1 MPHLLATGT
10 LHRGVAF
17 LGLAAAA
24 LTLASCATV
33 TEQQETQMGANYAT
47 EIAKTL
53 PLIKDPEVL
62 RYINTLGDSL
72 AGISLRKELSWH
84 FEIVDDMDVNA
95 FAVPGGYIY
104 VNRGLV
110 QRANSMA
117 QVAGVVGHEIGHITK
132 RHSVKQMEK
141 AQNANLLMTGTCVL
155 TSVCNS
161 GLNQMLIGLA
171 ANGVFAK
178 FSRDDESEADAEGV
192 KLMVAAHIDPQGIPE
207 MFRIL
212 LDERKS
218 RPQGLD
224 AMFISHPLEED
235 RIGATKALIATY
247 PAGQTTGLTKDSPNF
262 QSFKKRLM
270 ALPPSPAKKKSAG

>member
-24 LTLASCATV
+24 ITLASCATV
-33 TEQQETQMGANYAT
+33 TEQQETQMGADYSA

-72 AGISLRKELSWH
+72 AGISLRKELNWH

-104 VNRGLV
+104 VNRGLIT
-110 QRANSMA
+110 RATSMA

-132 RHSVKQMEK
+132 RHSVKQLEK
-141 AQNANLLMTGTCVL
+141 QQNANIGVSLGCAL
-155 TSVCNS
+155 SSICNS
-161 GLNQMLIGLA
+161 GVNQMLIGLA

-192 KLMVAAHIDPQGIPE
+192 KLMIAARIDPQGIPE

-212 LDERKS
+212 LDERKT

-247 PAGQTTGLTKDSPNF
+247 PAAQVTGLSKDSPNF
-262 QSFKKRLM
+262 QAFKRRL
-270 ALPPSPAKKKSAG
+270 ASLPASPPKKKG